1 MEFEIRIERI
11 VPNGYGIGFS
21 DGQTVFVPLS
31 APGDLLK
38 VRPREKRG
46 AILFAEIV
54 EIIEKSPKRIDAPC
68 RHFGKCGGCDFQHMD
83 YETQLES
90 KVAIISDCFRR
101 LGRLELDVPIE
112 VVPSP
117 DRFGYRARSEWH
129 YDAYRRRFGFY
140 RRLTRD
146 VIDME
151 ECPVLVDELNA
162 EMKRIRSAI
171 DWDDLGDSNAGV
183 LSAASEGK
191 VSTYSREFIE
201 PMEELC
207 FHAAGETYFYDART
221 FFQANHLLIGKL
233 IELAIGDRTG
243 AAACELY
250 SGSGL
255 FTIPLARRFERVAS
269 SETDERAVSY
279 ARKNIER
286 ARIENVSVDL
296 ADSAE
301 WLAEI
306 PEDAGAFDL
315 LLLDPPR
322 AGAQKKITD
331 QILRLKPREISY
343 VSCEPSTLARDLG
356 ELCRGGYRID
366 KVTAVDM
373 FPQTH
378 HVETVVALSRN
389 E

>member
-1 MEFEIRIERI
+1 MEFQIRIERI

-21 DGQTVFVPLS
+21 EGQTVFVPLS

-54 EIIEKSPKRIDAPC
+54 EILEKSPVRIDAPC
-68 RHFGKCGGCDFQHMD
+68 QHFGKCGGCDFQHMN

-101 LGRLELDVPIE
+101 LGRLELETPIE

-117 DRFGYRARSEWH
+117 DQFAYRARVEWH
-129 YDAYRRRFGFY
+129 YDSFRRRFGFY

-151 ECPVLVDELNA
+151 SCPVLADDLNA
-162 EMKRIRSAI
+162 EMKRIRSGM
-171 DWDDLGDSNAGV
+171 DWDDLDSDGGV
-183 LSAASEGK
+183 LSASSEGK
-191 VSTYSREFIE
+191 VSTYSPEFIE
-201 PMEELC
+201 PLEELS
-207 FHAAGETYFYDART
+207 FHANGETYFYDART

-233 IELAIGDRTG
+233 IDLAIGDRTG
-243 AAACELY
+243 EAACELY

-255 FTIPLARRFERVAS
+255 FTIPLARRFARVAS
-269 SETDERAVSY
+269 SETDDRAVSY
-279 ARKNIER
+279 ARKNIEH
-286 ARIENVSVDL
+286 ARIENVSLDI

-301 WLAEI
+301 WLTEI
-306 PEDAGAFDL
+306 PESAGEFDL

-322 AGAQKKITD
+322 AGAQKQVTD
-331 QILRLKPREISY
+331 QIVRLKPREISY

-356 ELCRGGYRID
+356 ELCRGGYKID

-378 HVETVVALSRN
+378 HVETVVALSLIG
-389 E
+389 

>member
-11 VPNGYGIGFS
+11 VPNGYGIGFFE
-21 DGQTVFVPLS
+21 GQTVFVPLS

-54 EIIEKSPKRIDAPC
+54 EKLEKSPVRIDAPC
-68 RHFGKCGGCDFQHMD
+68 QHFGKCGGCDFQHMN

-90 KVAIISDCFRR
+90 KVAIISDCLRR
-101 LGRLELDVPIE
+101 LGRLELEAPIE
-112 VVPSP
+112 IVPSP
-117 DRFGYRARSEWH
+117 EQFGYRARVEWH
-129 YDAYRRRFGFY
+129 YDSFRRRFGFY

-146 VIDME
+146 VIDMDG
-151 ECPVLVDELNA
+151 CPVLTDGLNT
-162 EMKRIRSAI
+162 EMKRIRSAME
-171 DWDDLGDSNAGV
+171 WDDLESGGGV
-183 LSAASEGK
+183 LSASSGGK
-191 VSTYSREFIE
+191 VSTYSPEFIE
-201 PMEELC
+201 PMEELS
-207 FHAAGETYFYDART
+207 FQTNGETFFYDART

-233 IELAIGDRTG
+233 IELAIGDRIG
-243 AAACELY
+243 GAACELY

-255 FTIPLARRFERVAS
+255 FTIPLARKFARVVS
-269 SETDERAVSY
+269 SETDERAVSF
-279 ARKNIER
+279 ARKNIEH
-286 ARIENVSVDL
+286 ARIENVSLDV

-306 PEDAGAFDL
+306 PESAGRFDL

-322 AGAQKKITD
+322 AGAQKKVTD
-331 QILRLKPREISY
+331 QILRLRPREISY

-356 ELCRGGYRID
+356 ELSRGGYRID

-378 HVETVVALSRN
+378 HVETVVALSDIV
-389 E
+389 

>member
-1 MEFEIRIERI
+1 MEFQIRIERI

-21 DGQTVFVPLS
+21 EGQTVFVPLS

-54 EIIEKSPKRIDAPC
+54 EILEKSPVRIDAPC
-68 RHFGKCGGCDFQHMD
+68 QHFGKCGGCDFQHMN

-101 LGRLELDVPIE
+101 LGRLELETPIE

-117 DRFGYRARSEWH
+117 DQFAYRARVEWH
-129 YDAYRRRFGFY
+129 YDSFRRRFGFY

-151 ECPVLVDELNA
+151 SCPVLADDLNA
-162 EMKRIRSAI
+162 EMKRIRSGM
-171 DWDDLGDSNAGV
+171 DWDDLDSDGGV
-183 LSAASEGK
+183 LSASSEGK
-191 VSTYSREFIE
+191 VSTYSPEFIE
-201 PMEELC
+201 PLEELS
-207 FHAAGETYFYDART
+207 FHANGETYFYDART

-233 IELAIGDRTG
+233 IDLAIGVRTG
-243 AAACELY
+243 EAACELY

-255 FTIPLARRFERVAS
+255 FTIPLARRFARVAS
-269 SETDERAVSY
+269 SETDDRAVSY
-279 ARKNIER
+279 ARKNIEH
-286 ARIENVSVDL
+286 ARIENVSLDI

-301 WLAEI
+301 WLTEI
-306 PEDAGAFDL
+306 PESAGEFDL

-322 AGAQKKITD
+322 AGAQKKVTD

-356 ELCRGGYRID
+356 ELCRGGYKID

-378 HVETVVALSRN
+378 HVETVVALSLIG
-389 E
+389 

>member
-1 MEFEIRIERI
+1 MEFQIKIERI

-21 DGQTVFVPLS
+21 EGQTVFVPLS
-31 APGDLLK
+31 APGDVLK

-54 EIIEKSPKRIDAPC
+54 EVIESSSLRIEAPC
-68 RHFGKCGGCDFQHMD
+68 KHFGKCGGCDFQHMK

-101 LGRLELDVPIE
+101 LGKLELEIPID

-117 DRFGYRARSEWH
+117 SQFGYRARSEWH
-129 YDAYRRRFGFY
+129 YDSFRRRFGFY
-140 RRLTRD
+140 RRVSRD

-151 ECPVLVDELNA
+151 GCPVLVDELKT
-162 EMKRIRSAI
+162 EMARIRANI
-171 DWDDLGDSNAGV
+171 DWEDLDGANGGV
-183 LSAASEGK
+183 LSASSEGK
-191 VSTYSREFIE
+191 VSTYSRELIE
-201 PMEELC
+201 PMEELT
-207 FHAAGETYFYDART
+207 FHANGETYFYDART

-243 AAACELY
+243 EAACELY

-255 FTIPLARRFERVAS
+255 FTIPLARRFKKVAA
-269 SETDERAVSY
+269 SETDERAVSFG
-279 ARKNIER
+279 RKNIEH
-286 ARIENVSVDL
+286 ARIENVSLDI

-301 WLAEI
+301 WLSEI
-306 PEDAGAFDL
+306 PEEAGDFDL

-322 AGAQKKITD
+322 AGAQKKVTD
-331 QILRLKPREISY
+331 QILRLKPKEISY

-378 HVETVVALSRN
+378 HVETVVALKR
-389 E
+389 

>member
-21 DGQTVFVPLS
+21 EGQTVFVPLS

-54 EIIEKSPKRIDAPC
+54 EILEKSPVRIDAPC
-68 RHFGKCGGCDFQHMD
+68 QHFGKCGGCDFQHMN

-90 KVAIISDCFRR
+90 KAAIIADCFRR
-101 LGRLELDVPIE
+101 LGRLELEVPIE

-117 DRFGYRARSEWH
+117 DQFAYRARVEWH
-129 YDAYRRRFGFY
+129 YDSFRRRFGFY

-146 VIDME
+146 VIDMDG
-151 ECPVLVDELNA
+151 CPVLTDGLNA
-162 EMKRIRSAI
+162 EMKRIRSAME
-171 DWDDLGDSNAGV
+171 WDDLESGGGV
-183 LSAASEGK
+183 LSASSGGK
-191 VSTYSREFIE
+191 VSTYSPEFIE
-201 PMEELC
+201 PMEELS
-207 FHAAGETYFYDART
+207 FQTNGETFFYDART

-243 AAACELY
+243 GAACELY

-255 FTIPLARRFERVAS
+255 FTIPLARKFARVAS
-269 SETDERAVSY
+269 SETDERAVSF
-279 ARKNIER
+279 ARKNIEH
-286 ARIENVSVDL
+286 ARIENVSLDV

-306 PEDAGAFDL
+306 PEAAGEFDL

-322 AGAQKKITD
+322 AGAQKKVTD
-331 QILRLKPREISY
+331 QILRLKPKEISY

-356 ELCRGGYRID
+356 ELCRGGYKID

-378 HVETVVALSRN
+378 HVETVVALSLN
-389 E
+389 G